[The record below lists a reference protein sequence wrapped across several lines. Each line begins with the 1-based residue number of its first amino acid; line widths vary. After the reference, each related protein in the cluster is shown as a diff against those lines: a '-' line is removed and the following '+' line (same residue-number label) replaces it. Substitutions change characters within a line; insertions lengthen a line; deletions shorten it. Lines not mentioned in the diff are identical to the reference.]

1 MKRKSR
7 KQRTQE
13 FIQGVIDLENSDND
27 DLVYRMTMARM
38 RLYVS
43 ESVSESMLWLIRLL
57 IRTHPDPRPVI
68 DDAIQSDDEYSK
80 DLKLVKIAME
90 NELAIK
96 YGEKK

>member
-1 MKRKSR
+1 MKIKSR
-7 KQRTQE
+7 KQRTKE
-13 FIQGVIDLENSDND
+13 SILGVIELENPDNT
-27 DLVYRMTMARM
+27 DLVYRMTMARL

-43 ESVSESMLWLIRLL
+43 ESATESMLWLIRLFIQDHL
-57 IRTHPDPRPVI
+57 DPRPLI
-68 DDAIQSDDEYSK
+68 DDAISTYGEYSK